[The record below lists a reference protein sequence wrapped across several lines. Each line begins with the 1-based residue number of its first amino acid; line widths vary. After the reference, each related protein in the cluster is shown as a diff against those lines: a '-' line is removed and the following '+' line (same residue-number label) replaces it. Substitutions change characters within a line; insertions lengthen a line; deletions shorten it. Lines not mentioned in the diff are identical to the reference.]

1 MTQGG
6 DLNPKAQPERT
17 GPDPLVMVVAGYAIG
32 ALLHGGLD
40 LSLISVDAATNDNRA
55 TFVVEGKGSRKRLQ
69 ISVREMHDV
78 T

>member
-1 MTQGG
+1 MSA
-6 DLNPKAQPERT
+6 DINPKPQPERT